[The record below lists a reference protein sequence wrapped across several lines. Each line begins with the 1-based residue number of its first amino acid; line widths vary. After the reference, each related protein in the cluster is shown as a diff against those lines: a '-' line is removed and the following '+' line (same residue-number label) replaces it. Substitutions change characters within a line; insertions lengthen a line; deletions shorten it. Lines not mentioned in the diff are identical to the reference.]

1 MSSYICENLECTRV
15 KLNVNYA
22 LLMRMMCQWV
32 HQPWQIHHKIADSRG
47 HCVSWGLGISF
58 SILAALLCC
67 KCNLVSENNTYLRD
81 ERKQDKKQ
89 IKQQQNEMK

>member
-1 MSSYICENLECTRV
+1 MHFWWGWCVNVGSSTMANSSL
-15 KLNVNYA
+15 
-22 LLMRMMCQWV
+22 WS
-32 HQPWQIHHKIADSRG
+32 ADSRG
-47 HCVSWGLGISF
+47 HCVSWGLGIIF